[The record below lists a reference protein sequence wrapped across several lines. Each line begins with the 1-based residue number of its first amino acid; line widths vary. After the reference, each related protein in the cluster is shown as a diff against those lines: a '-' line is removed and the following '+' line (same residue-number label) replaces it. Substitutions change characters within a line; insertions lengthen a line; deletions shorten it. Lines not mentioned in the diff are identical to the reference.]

1 MRQLREKK
9 IDSLDGATFDVLVIG
24 GGATGL
30 GTAVNAAVRGFSTL
44 VLEQND
50 YAKGTSSRS
59 TKILHGGVRYLAQ
72 GNVKLVHE
80 ALKEKLINY
89 ENAPHL
95 ARSMDFVIPCEN
107 LFKQMFYAAGMI
119 AYDALA
125 GFPKKY
131 LSKVVNRKILN
142 ALMPEIDERHKDKG
156 VIYNDGQFD
165 DARMAFALVRTLEDN
180 KGVAAN
186 YIKVIEFLKDGEK
199 IVGVK
204 ALDKHSDKI
213 ITIKAKCIFNATGIY
228 SDEVIA
234 LDKGAHEGT
243 VTLAQ
248 GIHIVVKSDV
258 YSSKSAMLI
267 PKTTD
272 GRVLFFIPW
281 YDKVIIG
288 TTDTKVDTV
297 LDDPI
302 PLREE
307 IDLVI
312 KNANNYL
319 SRPIQKEDITSVF
332 AGIRPLMKA
341 TSSTKKISR
350 EESINI
356 ADSGLISVVGGKWTT
371 YRHMGERLVNFAIA
385 KGKLPQAESK
395 TKHLKLHGYL
405 PEDKAH
411 SIPLSLRFYGED
423 LAKIKDMQGFN
434 HNFHSDIPIN
444 EAQVRYAVE
453 FEQALTLDDI
463 LSRRTRCLFINA
475 AACIEVADSVAKIMQ
490 EVLGKDDAWREKE
503 VASFKN
509 IAKKYLI
516 SSYLA

>member
-1 MRQLREKK
+1 MTQAREKK
-9 IDSLDGATFDVLVIG
+9 VNSLDGATFDVLVIG

-30 GTAVNAAVRGFSTL
+30 GTAVNAATRGFSTL

-72 GNVKLVHE
+72 GNIKLVHE

-107 LFKQMFYAAGMI
+107 FFKQMFYASGMI

-131 LSKVVNRKILN
+131 LSKIVNHKTLN
-142 ALMPEIDERHKDKG
+142 AELPEVAEKHKDLG

-180 KGVAAN
+180 KGVAVN
-186 YIKVIEFLKDGEK
+186 YIKVVEFIKEGTK

-204 ALDKHSDKI
+204 ALDKRTNKV

-228 SDEVIA
+228 SDEIIK
-234 LDKGAHEGT
+234 LDKGEHEGT

-248 GIHIVVKSDV
+248 GIHIVVKGDV
-258 YSSKSAMLI
+258 YSSQKAMLI

-288 TTDTKVDTV
+288 TTDTKVSTV

-302 PLREE
+302 PLKEE

-312 KNANNYL
+312 NNANNYL
-319 SRPIQKEDITSVF
+319 SRPIQQEDITSVY

-350 EESINI
+350 EEHIDI

-385 KGKLPQAESK
+385 KGKLPQKESQ

-411 SIPLSLRFYGED
+411 AIPLALRFYGSE
-423 LAKIKDMQGFN
+423 LSKIKDMQGFN
-434 HNFHSDIPIN
+434 NNLHADLPIN
-444 EAQVRYAVE
+444 EAQVRYAME
-453 FEQALTLDDI
+453 FEQALTLDDV
-463 LSRRTRCLFINA
+463 LARRTRCLFINA
-475 AACIEVADSVAKIMQ
+475 AACIEIADTAAKIMQ
-490 EVLGKDDAWREKE
+490 EFLGFDDKWRKAE
-503 VASFKN
+503 VEDFTK

-516 SSYLA
+516 SSYW

>member
-1 MRQLREKK
+1 MEQVRERK
-9 IDSLDGATFDVLVIG
+9 INSLDGAVFDVLVIG

-30 GTAVNAAVRGFSTL
+30 GTAVNAASRGFSTL

-95 ARSMDFVIPCEN
+95 ARSMDFIIPCEN
-107 LFKQMFYAAGMI
+107 FFKQMFYAAGMI

-131 LSKVVNRKILN
+131 LSKIVNHKTLN
-142 ALMPEIDERHKDKG
+142 AELPEVEERHKSLG

-165 DARMAFALVRTLEDN
+165 DARMAFSLVRTLEDN
-180 KGVAAN
+180 KGVALN
-186 YIKVIEFLKDGEK
+186 YIKVIEFIKDGKK

-204 ALDKHSDKI
+204 ALDKHSNKV

-228 SDEVIA
+228 SDEVVE

-248 GIHIVVKSDV
+248 GIHIVVRGDI
-258 YSSKSAMLI
+258 YSSKKAMLI

-288 TTDTKVDTV
+288 TTDTKVAAV
-297 LDDPI
+297 LDDPV

-319 SRPIQKEDITSVF
+319 AKPIQKEDITSVF

-350 EESINI
+350 EEHIDI

-385 KGKLPQAESK
+385 KGKLPHAESK

-411 SIPLSLRFYGED
+411 KIPLGLRFYGSE

-434 HNFHSDIPIN
+434 NNFHAGLPIN
-444 EAQVRYAVE
+444 EAQVRYALE
-453 FEQALTLDDI
+453 FEQAITLDDI

-475 AACIEVADSVAKIMQ
+475 LACIEIADSVAKIMQ
-490 EVLGKDDAWREKE
+490 EVLGKDDAWHKAEVEKFT
-503 VASFKN
+503 A

-516 SSYLA
+516 SSYWS